1 MTSTLRTGEHRP
13 PNPGIETELD
23 AAMSGRLDMKSLL
36 VRFADAAIIVPS
48 VTGFSGASSA
58 VSSGSN
64 KGASDVAGEPPRFE
78 PLLLEPHGEPLMA
91 VFTSRDRAD
100 RWADTAPF
108 STVMLGRR
116 LFDDLPAGVGIVVN
130 PGFGLGFE
138 LASPG
143 IPAIAAELN
152 ALRVPGIPDPSVDLE
167 QAILDAQS
175 GRTSPEALLDTLA
188 ASRVY
193 VLSHTDDG
201 LSPVTFLRDGEPGIV
216 GVFTRPDHADE
227 FTEGVE
233 FALYVEAAWL
243 AANLVDGVGI
253 VVNPGTRHPWEISP
267 EVVAAIAR

>member
-1 MTSTLRTGEHRP
+1 MTSTLRTGETRL
-13 PNPGIETELD
+13 PNPGIEADLD
-23 AAMSGRLDMKSLL
+23 AAMNGELDMKSFL

-48 VTGFSGASSA
+48 V
-58 VSSGSN
+58 VDV
-64 KGASDVAGEPPRFE
+64 ASDAARFRPLLFE
-78 PLLLEPHGEPLMA
+78 PDGESLMA

-100 RWADTAPF
+100 RWAEAAPY

-116 LFDDLPAGVGIVVN
+116 IFEDLPDGVGILVN
-130 PGFGLGFE
+130 PGFGLGFQ
-138 LASPG
+138 LAAAG
-143 IPAIAAELN
+143 IPAIAADLD
-152 ALRVPGIPDPSVDLE
+152 ALRVPGIPDPSVVLE
-167 QAILDAQS
+167 QAILDAQT
-175 GRTSPEALLDTLA
+175 GRTSPETLLETLA
-188 ASRVY
+188 RSQVY

-216 GVFTRPDHADE
+216 GVFTRPDHADQ

-253 VVNPGTRHPWEISP
+253 VVNPGTPHPWEISP